1 MTNRSSPRVPERED
15 VTREPATA
23 RFQKKSKCRGST
35 LVEFAFLIPILFALV
50 FGIIDFGRMLYSY
63 HFVSNAAR
71 EATRWASV
79 RGRDCSGLNGCPPG
93 AAPADVSTYV
103 QSIAPMGIDTSPSKL
118 SVTTNWVMPP
128 NNLPI
133 CTTYPN
139 NPGCAVQVQ
148 VSYQFKFILPFLPTS
163 GYRMTSTS
171 EMIISQ

>member
-1 MTNRSSPRVPERED
+1 MSNRRLSRMPERQD
-15 VTREPATA
+15 VARERATR

-50 FGIIDFGRMLYSY
+50 FGIIDFGRALYSY

-79 RGRDCSGLNGCPPG
+79 RGRDCTGLSGCPPG
-93 AAPADVSTYV
+93 AAATDVSSYV
-103 QSIAPMGIDTSPSKL
+103 TSIAPMGIDTSPSKL

-133 CTTYPN
+133 CTAYPT

-148 VSYQFKFILPFLPTS
+148 VSYQFKFILPFLPSS

>member
-1 MTNRSSPRVPERED
+1 MSNRSWSRAPEQED
-15 VTREPATA
+15 VARERATP
-23 RFQKKSKCRGST
+23 RFQRKSKCRGST

-50 FGIIDFGRMLYSY
+50 FGIIDFGRALYSY

-79 RGRDCSGLNGCPPG
+79 RGRDCNGLNDCP
-93 AAPADVSTYV
+93 AAAADVSAYV
-103 QSIAPMGIDTSPSKL
+103 ASTAPMGIDKSPSKL

-128 NNLPI
+128 NNLLI
-133 CTTYPN
+133 CTTYPT

>member
-1 MTNRSSPRVPERED
+1 MSNRSWSTLPAQQDVPRKRASPRFE
-15 VTREPATA
+15 
-23 RFQKKSKCRGST
+23 KKCNCRGST

-79 RGRDCSGLNGCPPG
+79 RGRDCTGLSGCPPG
-93 AAPADVSTYV
+93 AAAADVSTYV
-103 QSIAPMGIDTSPSKL
+103 ASIAPMGIDTSPSKL

-133 CTTYPN
+133 CATFPN

>member
-1 MTNRSSPRVPERED
+1 MSNRSWSRMPERED
-15 VTREPATA
+15 VTREPAPP
-23 RFQKKSKCRGST
+23 RFEQKCNCRGST

-79 RGRDCSGLNGCPPG
+79 RGRDCIDLTNCH
-93 AAPADVSTYV
+93 AAPSDVSSYV
-103 QSIAPMGIDTSPSKL
+103 ASIAPMGIDTSPSKL

-128 NNLPI
+128 NNLTI
-133 CTTYPN
+133 CTAYPT

>member
-1 MTNRSSPRVPERED
+1 MSNRFWSRMLERQAPTGKRGTHHFEK
-15 VTREPATA
+15 R
-23 RFQKKSKCRGST
+23 RKCRGST
-35 LVEFAFLIPILFALV
+35 LVEFAFLIPVLFALV

-79 RGRDCSGLNGCPPG
+79 RGRDCTGLSGCPPG
-93 AAPADVSTYV
+93 AAATDVSSYV
-103 QSIAPMGIDTSPSKL
+103 TSIAPMGIDTSPSKL
-118 SVTTNWVMPP
+118 NVTTNWVMPP

-133 CTTYPN
+133 CTTYPT

>member
-1 MTNRSSPRVPERED
+1 MCARPLSTQRR
-15 VTREPATA
+15 TRLH
-23 RFQKKSKCRGST
+23 FQTRYNNRGST
-35 LVEFAFLIPILFALV
+35 LVELAFLIPILFALV
-50 FGIIDFGRMLYSY
+50 FGIIDFGRALYSY

-79 RGRDCSGLNGCPPG
+79 RGRDCSGLDSCPPG
-93 AAPADVSTYV
+93 ADADDVSAYV
-103 QSIAPMGIDTSPSKL
+103 ASIAPMGIDKSPSKL

-128 NNLPI
+128 NNPLI
-133 CTTYPN
+133 CAAFPN

-163 GYRMTSTS
+163 GYKMTSTS